1 MTDTKHQF
9 YCILQYMESHPYRD
23 ESQGGIPV
31 YYSALHF
38 LVSPS
43 YCYHVHVLLSG
54 HMFISRGTTCRLLM
68 YRIHLQS
75 IEVCALSTKTN
86 NNITC
91 YNDVNVCLN
100 AEK

>member
-23 ESQGGIPV
+23 ESQGGYPL

-43 YCYHVHVLLSG
+43 YHYHVHVLLSG
-54 HMFISRGTTCRLLM
+54 HMFISRGTTC
-68 YRIHLQS
+68 HQ
-75 IEVCALSTKTN
+75 
-86 NNITC
+86 C
-91 YNDVNVCLN
+91 YISYGINFSYSFS
-100 AEK
+100 